1 MFRHRP
7 VRMFCGD
14 GNGCKAILKLY
25 RSKTFL
31 PFRGKRQNIVK
42 SVDLI
47 NFVLQN

>member
-25 RSKTFL
+25 RRQDISAVSGKTAKYCQV
-31 PFRGKRQNIVK
+31 R
-42 SVDLI
+42 
-47 NFVLQN
+47 